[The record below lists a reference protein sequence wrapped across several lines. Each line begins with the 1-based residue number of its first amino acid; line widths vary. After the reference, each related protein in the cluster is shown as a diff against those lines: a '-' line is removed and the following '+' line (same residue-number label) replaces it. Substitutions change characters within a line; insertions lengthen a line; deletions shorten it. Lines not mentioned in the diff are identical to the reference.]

1 MIKSVK
7 EIVDKIP
14 TVQTSDFL
22 MIKKDKLELILK
34 EWGES
39 IVDECS
45 SNFECTM
52 ENAEDDEWEYS
63 YELFNGKYVKPV
75 LDRGS
80 ITAVKDMIK

>member
-52 ENAEDDEWEYS
+52 ESDDITGS
-63 YELFNGKYVKPV
+63 PIGNPV
-75 LDRGS
+75 LVRAS
-80 ITAVKDMIK
+80 IIAVKSQIK